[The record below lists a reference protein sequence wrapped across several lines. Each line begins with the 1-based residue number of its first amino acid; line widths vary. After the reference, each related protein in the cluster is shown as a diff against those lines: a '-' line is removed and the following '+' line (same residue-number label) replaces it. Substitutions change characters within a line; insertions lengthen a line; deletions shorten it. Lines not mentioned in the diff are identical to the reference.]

1 MKNEIW
7 IMPTKKDGNVK
18 WLEIEAYSEACFA
31 EKEVKQE
38 AVRVS
43 VETSTRKGAEE
54 VYVN

>member
-1 MKNEIW
+1 
-7 IMPTKKDGNVK
+7 VK